1 MIQSR
6 GPAVINF
13 ANSGGGLDCCCF
25 KCCSC
30 LNLYYLRTQ
39 AGILKI
45 IEMVL
50 GSFCQSLAINFGYQY
65 SGSIGPAYYSFLTT
79 ASWSL
84 MTIIVLL
91 FCYIFSGKSQYL
103 IRQSLFETVFNGIAA
118 FCYISSCSY
127 LGMIVN
133 SVLYPMYTVTPF
145 FQVYPAMTGTYVLGT
160 IVGIIHGFDCYKSYR
175 LFKGYR

>member
-1 MIQSR
+1 MI
-6 GPAVINF
+6 
-13 ANSGGGLDCCCF
+13 
-25 KCCSC
+25 
-30 LNLYYLRTQ
+30 
-39 AGILKI
+39 
-45 IEMVL
+45 L

-84 MTIIVLL
+84 MTVLLLL

-103 IRQSLFETVFNGIAA
+103 MRQSLFETAFNGVAA

-145 FQVYPAMTGTYVLGT
+145 FQVYPAMTGTYILGT
-160 IVGIIHGFDCYKSYR
+160 IVGIIHGYDCYKSYR
-175 LFKGYR
+175 FFKGYR